1 MNKKPEDSIDCR
13 PQTKLTLGHRSIGF
27 KGYFNDP
34 YHFSNKGY
42 IALAQEF
49 DKIINYM
56 ISKGV
61 L

>member
-13 PQTKLTLGHRSIGF
+13 AVSKIKIGRCSIGF
-27 KGYFNDP
+27 KNYFNDP
-34 YHFSNKGY
+34 YHFTNKGY
-42 IALAQEF
+42 IVLAQEF

-61 L
+61 F